1 MNSTRS
7 QSQLCTATPISLFSS
22 VFPFHFGLCLLSCH
36 TCFKGCLAQVISLV
50 AQWIDTYGICHW
62 IIFRCSY
69 KKLDL
74 FGFEPKTTE
83 FRSDALTDWAIK
95 PFVQLVLWANFV
107 QLFQIHLFVQ
117 WLGFIS
123 VFAFASH
130 HICLKCSL
138 AQVITLVEEW
148 TSTYGVHH
156 WKIFKRTYRNLAW
169 LGFEPMTI
177 DFRSDALANLALRS
191 WVQLSLRANFL
202 QLLHFHFCM
211 YVCMYICKMYLTS
224 VKKRINLQNLV
235 FVILI

>member
-69 KKLDL
+69 KKLAL
-74 FGFEPKTTE
+74 FGFEPTTTE

-211 YVCMYICKMYLTS
+211 YVCMYICKINLTS